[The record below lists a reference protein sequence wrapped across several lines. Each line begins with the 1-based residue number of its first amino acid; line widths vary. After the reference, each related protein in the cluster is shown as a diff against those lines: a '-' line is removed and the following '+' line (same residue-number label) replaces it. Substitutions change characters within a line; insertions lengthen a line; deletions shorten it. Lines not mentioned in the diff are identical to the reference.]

1 MSEFVGFVLN
11 VAGLGLLIFAIGAQ
25 AGWSWAVKS
34 LEVPPPRWVAAVL
47 AVAGLAFVTSAVLR
61 SDWLSAVFALLFYA
75 LLVGGALRI
84 GPFRRRSGGGEP
96 T

>member
-1 MSEFVGFVLN
+1 VTEFLSFVLS
-11 VAGLGLLIFAIGAQ
+11 VAGLGLMIFALGAQ

-34 LEVPPPRWVAAVL
+34 LDVPPPRWVAAVL
-47 AVAGLAFVTSAVLR
+47 TVAGLAYVGAAVLR
-61 SDWLSAVFALLFYA
+61 SNWLSALFALLLYG

-84 GPFRRRSGGGEP
+84 GPFRKRSGRGQP